1 MKCKDCRYFD
11 TEDGKEGYCQEF
23 IYPVNDR
30 CFCNIDAEPPE
41 KPKPDLVEVVRCRDC
56 KFFLKNVP
64 CVGGTYTGCGVLEGR
79 DGSEL
84 EVEPDFFCA
93 YGERRDDE

>member
-1 MKCKDCRYFD
+1 MMKCKDCRYFD

-41 KPKPDLVEVVRCRDC
+41 KPKPDLVEVVRCKDC
-56 KFFLKNVP
+56 VWYDERRPYANGNTLYECRNIERFLP
-64 CVGGTYTGCGVLEGR
+64 
-79 DGSEL
+79 
-84 EVEPDFFCA
+84 PDFFCKD
-93 YGERRDDE
+93 GERRTNELQH